1 MVMDLITLVA
11 ACALTVDPKVMHGLI
26 WHQSGGEPWS
36 FSVPGERRPQVYRS
50 AREAVVEARKSAPT
64 GLPIRM
70 GLTGLAVD
78 PGAAS
83 LAIFMPCQNISIA
96 ARQITQLSDRCK
108 AVPRFT
114 ANPIHCAIG
123 AYHGSWD
130 RPDNK
135 FADAVLTS
143 VAKGDAPNFDMPND
157 VGDRSDDAVTEHSVA
172 GQHLSTA
179 RSTGLDDQQ
188 QAWSSALFPA
198 RSKQVDGTSS
208 GSPDADRLQ
217 ESSAMTAR
225 PMATPS
231 YDEGLFV
238 RRLPERRPQ

>member
-1 MVMDLITLVA
+1 MDLIAFVA
-11 ACALTVDPKVMHGLI
+11 ACALTVDPKMMHALI

-36 FSVPGERRPQVYRS
+36 FSVPGESQLQVYRS
-50 AREAVVEARKSAPT
+50 AREALAEARRSVQT

-78 PGAAS
+78 SGAAS
-83 LAIFMPCQNISIA
+83 LAILMPCPNISTA

-108 AVPRFT
+108 AVPRLT
-114 ANPIHCAIG
+114 GNPTHCAIA

-135 FADAVLTS
+135 FADAVFTS
-143 VAKGDAPNFDMPND
+143 VAKGDAPNFDMPDD
-157 VGDRSDDAVTEHSVA
+157 VGDRPDDTATELSV
-172 GQHLSTA
+172 GRQRVSTA

-198 RSKQVDGTSS
+198 RSKQMDGTSS
-208 GSPDADRLQ
+208 SNPDADPLQ
-217 ESSAMTAR
+217 ASRTMSAR
-225 PMATPS
+225 PVGAPS
-231 YDEGLFV
+231 LESDLFV